1 MKIYAITANDKHSIL
16 AFKDLDEA
24 ILWVESRADKPM
36 SHGLGLIYSSSVC
49 KYKIHELDVND

>member
-1 MKIYAITANDKHSIL
+1 MKIYAITANDKLSTL
-16 AFKDLDEA
+16 AFKDLDSA

-49 KYKIHELDVND
+49 KYRIHVLEVKE

>member
-1 MKIYAITANDKHSIL
+1 MKIYAITGNDKLSTL
-16 AFKDLDEA
+16 AFKDLDSA

-49 KYKIHELDVND
+49 KYKIHELGVKE

>member
-1 MKIYAITANDKHSIL
+1 MKIYAITANDKLSTL
-16 AFKDLDEA
+16 AFKDLDAA

-36 SHGLGLIYSSSVC
+36 SRGPGLIYSSSVC